1 MCSIYGC
8 IGKNFRDIESTFS
21 KELHHRGP
29 DDSGFYVDN
38 EAQVSLGHT
47 RLSIIDLST
56 NAHQPMSSKND
67 RYTIV
72 FNGEVYNYREI
83 KRDLENMGVHFFS
96 QSDTE
101 VVLQSFIAW
110 GEKCLD
116 RFRGMFA
123 FAVYDKHTK
132 ELFLARDRFGI
143 KPLIYTFADGQF
155 IFTSELSPLMKSG
168 LISSELDEDAVKD
181 YFTYGAVQQPKT
193 ILRDVF
199 HLPPSHYMWLKPD
212 LSYQIRRYYD
222 YVDEAKKLP
231 TINSYNEAVR
241 QVRHML
247 EEVTQY
253 HMVSDVEVGAFLSG
267 GVDSTATVALMNRHV
282 SKPINTFS
290 VGFACRTEVDDERS
304 VAANTAKF
312 LGTEHHE
319 IVLDDA
325 YIAEIFDEFIASL
338 DQPSIDGINTYIV
351 SKETSKSLK
360 VALSGLGGDEI
371 FAGYPHFMKI
381 MHASKRTRGVLSRF
395 GSWLNSL
402 RPNRFTIQF
411 AINGLAPEK
420 AMLKMRSLRQDSC
433 HETTELP
440 KTLSTIQRVSKTEID
455 HYMLNTLLRDN
466 DVLSMAHSL
475 EVRPILLDHK
485 LLELAFSLPD
495 NFKVRKG
502 RLKSVFVD
510 AVKDIIPEE
519 VWQHKKKGFEMPFTT
534 WMNGVLNAKVQ
545 QVAENA
551 QNTKFVE
558 SSNMEKFLQRAKN
571 RKLKRKDWLTFV
583 FFAWVENN
591 GVTA

>member
-1 MCSIYGC
+1 
-8 IGKNFRDIESTFS
+8 
-21 KELHHRGP
+21 
-29 DDSGFYVDN
+29 
-38 EAQVSLGHT
+38 
-47 RLSIIDLST
+47 
-56 NAHQPMSSKND
+56 
-67 RYTIV
+67 
-72 FNGEVYNYREI
+72 
-83 KRDLENMGVHFFS
+83 
-96 QSDTE
+96 
-101 VVLQSFIAW
+101 
-110 GEKCLD
+110 
-116 RFRGMFA
+116 
-123 FAVYDKHTK
+123 
-132 ELFLARDRFGI
+132 
-143 KPLIYTFADGQF
+143 
-155 IFTSELSPLMKSG
+155 
-168 LISSELDEDAVKD
+168 
-181 YFTYGAVQQPKT
+181 
-193 ILRDVF
+193 
-199 HLPPSHYMWLKPD
+199 
-212 LSYQIRRYYD
+212 
-222 YVDEAKKLP
+222 
-231 TINSYNEAVR
+231 
-241 QVRHML
+241 
-247 EEVTQY
+247 
-253 HMVSDVEVGAFLSG
+253 
-267 GVDSTATVALMNRHV
+267 MNRHV

-319 IVLDDA
+319 IVLDDV

-381 MHASKRTRGVLSRF
+381 MHASTRKRGELSRF
-395 GSWLNSL
+395 GSWLHSL
-402 RPNRFTIQF
+402 RPNRFTVQF

-485 LLELAFSLPD
+485 LVELAFSLPD

-519 VWQHKKKGFEMPFTT
+519 VWRHKKKGFEMPFAT

-551 QNTKFVE
+551 QSTKFVE
-558 SSNMEKFLQRAKN
+558 SSNMEKFLHRAKN